1 MATDLS
7 HDFSNMATTYN
18 SSSKPEV
25 QHTLQNQNDSPAK
38 SV

>member
-18 SSSKPEV
+18 GSKPEV
-25 QHTLQNQNDSPAK
+25 KHTLQNQNDSPAK